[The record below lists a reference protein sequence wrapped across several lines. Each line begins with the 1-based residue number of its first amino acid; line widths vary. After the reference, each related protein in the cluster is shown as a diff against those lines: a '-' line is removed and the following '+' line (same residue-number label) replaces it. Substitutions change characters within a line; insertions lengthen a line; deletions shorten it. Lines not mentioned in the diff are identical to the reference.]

1 MPQLE
6 RCTGAVDVTNP
17 WTRTSV
23 RTASRPMQT
32 FLPYPSFSRSAAVLD
47 MKRLGKQRVE
57 AKQVLQ
63 AILDVDKLGQA
74 PNTGQAFVNHPIM
87 HQWAPYP
94 EALLSYT
101 WYICREWRDRGYRDG
116 IMPWLFQVAKLREL
130 RMMHER
136 ALDRDSVRRPWWLG
150 APSACLP
157 SREPHSEDA
166 LSLLAVPV
174 DNSRSLSQWFRICL
188 ASHRAEH
195 MEGNSP

>member
-1 MPQLE
+1 
-6 RCTGAVDVTNP
+6 
-17 WTRTSV
+17 
-23 RTASRPMQT
+23 MQT

-150 APSACLP
+150 APRVHVYHRANLIVKMP
-157 SREPHSEDA
+157 SHY
-166 LSLLAVPV
+166 
-174 DNSRSLSQWFRICL
+174 SQFQWTIPDRL
-188 ASHRAEH
+188 ASGFGYAWPLTEPNTWKVIRRD
-195 MEGNSP
+195 NR